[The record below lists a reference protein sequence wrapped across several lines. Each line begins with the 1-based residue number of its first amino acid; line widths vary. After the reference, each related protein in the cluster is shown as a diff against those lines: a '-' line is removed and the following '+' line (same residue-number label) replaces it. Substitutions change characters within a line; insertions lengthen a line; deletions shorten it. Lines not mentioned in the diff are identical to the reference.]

1 MQSYWVQD
9 GSIIESNYGEDRKL
23 SKHDLIKLLDSDKD
37 RENLACSIPSLILD
51 TAYYLSSIKVR
62 VFISEEKRKLPY
74 FVFIIS
80 DSLFYSEIEVKHL
93 PEGYLVIND
102 MLLLLDDD
110 LIANLEKLVGKESSI
125 VPYKKLSE
133 LYLINDLSVEFVAD
147 DSRCVSY
154 DSIEELRVVLL

>member
-9 GSIIESNYGEDRKL
+9 GSIFESNYGEDRKL

-80 DSLFYSEIEVKHL
+80 DSSYRAL
-93 PEGYLVIND
+93 PEHG
-102 MLLLLDDD
+102 
-110 LIANLEKLVGKESSI
+110 AE
-125 VPYKKLSE
+125 
-133 LYLINDLSVEFVAD
+133 
-147 DSRCVSY
+147 
-154 DSIEELRVVLL
+154 